1 MNRLSEWIRGWIT
14 TWVIRI
20 FEPELYRALI
30 AEFDLTEFEEVE
42 RPASLVA
49 EFDLLE
55 SEAIELGNEIQELAT
70 CVDFDR
76 YMKERGLG
84 PKDGPAALAAWLHEA
99 YGWDGD
105 VRKIDP

>member
-1 MNRLSEWIRGWIT
+1 MNRLLDWLRGWIAKR
-14 TWVIRI
+14 VVRV
-20 FEPELYRALI
+20 FEPG
-30 AEFDLTEFEEVE
+30 F
-42 RPASLVA
+42 
-49 EFDLLE
+49 
-55 SEAIELGNEIQELAT
+55 
-70 CVDFDR
+70 DFDR

>member
-1 MNRLSEWIRGWIT
+1 MTRLSEWLRGWVT
-14 TWVIRI
+14 TWVIRL
-20 FEPELYRALI
+20 FEPDLYRALI
-30 AEFDLTEFEEVE
+30 AEFDLSEFEEVE
-42 RPASLVA
+42 RPAPPV
-49 EFDLLE
+49 E
-55 SEAIELGNEIQELAT
+55 AT

-76 YMKERGLG
+76 YMQERGLG